1 MNDDKF
7 LPENLARYIRG
18 LSSDAYRVME
28 AYNLDDKIARLDRA
42 GLLYAVVADFA
53 DLDVRPS
60 MVSNEAMG
68 YIFEELLRKF
78 SEMSNETAGEHY
90 TPREVIQLMVDLLL
104 TGKASEEL
112 TQNPIPVRTLY
123 DPAAGTGG
131 SQHNHRAR
139 HIARSLL
146 ETGGFRPQLHPL
158 CESPQGLVVSAG
170 LESGVGCELMVFAC
184 GTSCQ
189 VRQSRTGLRGATFA
203 PTASMLSPPQGE
215 STGPDCPTPRSAT
228 RRHEARRS

>member
-1 MNDDKF
+1 LNDDKF

-131 SQHNHRAR
+131 SQHNHALDISPDHYSRPADSDPNYTLCVRA
-139 HIARSLL
+139 HKGLSSAR
-146 ETGGFRPQLHPL
+146 
-158 CESPQGLVVSAG
+158 A
-170 LESGVGCELMVFAC
+170 
-184 GTSCQ
+184 
-189 VRQSRTGLRGATFA
+189 LRAA
-203 PTASMLSPPQGE
+203 WAVN
-215 STGPDCPTPRSAT
+215 
-228 RRHEARRS
+228 